1 MYSIPGGFN
10 KRTAAGEK
18 TLQKT
23 VIERNGKNFQYW
35 RDLWRYRGLALNL
48 ARRDITVRYK
58 QTVIGIGWSVL
69 GPLMNMLIMSFIF
82 GTIAK
87 LPSDSGV
94 PYRIMVYAGLI
105 PWTLFGRSLTIV
117 SSTFLSNASLL
128 KKVYF
133 PRIIA
138 PLGEVTALLIDTLIS
153 CSVLAVMMALYR
165 YVPPFERL
173 ALLPV
178 FLLMTVLLG
187 FSLGMTLAP
196 FNVKH
201 RDLNQILP
209 FMIQLGQY
217 VTPVVYSYAFVM
229 STISPT
235 MGIVYTLNP
244 ATGIVNAFK
253 WCVIADN
260 PFDMKTFLISAA
272 WIAVLLP
279 IGILRFRKAERTF
292 VDLV

>member
-1 MYSIPGGFN
+1 M
-10 KRTAAGEK
+10 
-18 TLQKT
+18 QKT

-82 GTIAK
+82 GTVAK

-153 CSVLAVMMALYR
+153 CGVLAVMMALYR

-279 IGILRFRKAERTF
+279 IGIIRFRKAERTF